1 MSLTIRQL
9 QHFNAVA
16 QIGSFTRAA
25 ERLKIAQPA
34 LSLSIR
40 ELEAE
45 LRVRL
50 FDRTTRRV
58 ELTDAG
64 RNFLQATER
73 LTADLDN
80 AVRNVRDLSERK
92 HGRVVL
98 AAPPLLAAMIA
109 PSAIAEYKKKFAGI
123 EIHLIE
129 AQSDAIVEKVRSGE
143 ADCGVG
149 TFAAGEE
156 GIRRDIL
163 FRDELMAWCSAR
175 SQITRSTSLRWSEIR
190 SLPLISL
197 TRSSTIRALVDNAV
211 GPDAN
216 RAYEVS
222 HMTTAVMFAE
232 AGLGIAVL
240 PAYVWGV
247 ARAFRVVPKYLVEPQ
262 VRRDVSFIYASHR
275 ALSPAAEGFLG
286 VLRKHARAAL
296 PSVVRGRS
304 ARAIA
309 SYSDDVRSSK
319 AAP

>member
-1 MSLTIRQL
+1 MTVTIRQL
-9 QHFNAVA
+9 LHFNAVA
-16 QIGSFTRAA
+16 QVGSFTRAA

-40 ELEAE
+40 ELEGE

-92 HGRVVL
+92 HGRIVL
-98 AAPPLLAAMIA
+98 AAPPFLAAMIA
-109 PSAIAEYKKKFAGI
+109 PPAIAEYKRRFAGV

-129 AQSDAIVEKVRSGE
+129 GQSDDIVEKIRSGQ

-149 TFAAGEE
+149 TFPIGEE
-156 GIRRDIL
+156 GIRRDNL
-163 FRDELMAWCSAR
+163 FTDELMAWCSAR
-175 SQITRSTSLRWSEIR
+175 SQIAKSGSLRWSEIKT
-190 SLPLISL
+190 LPLISL
-197 TRSSTIRALVDNAV
+197 TRSSTIRTLVDSAV
-211 GPDAN
+211 GPEAK

-222 HMTTAVMFAE
+222 HMTTAVMLAE

-240 PAYVWGV
+240 PAYVWGF
-247 ARAFRVVPKYLVEPQ
+247 ARAFSVVPRYLVEPQ
-262 VRRDVSFIYASHR
+262 IRRDVSFIYASHR
-275 ALSPAAEGFLG
+275 ALSPAAEGFFH

-296 PSVVRGRS
+296 PTVLRGKS
-304 ARAIA
+304 ARAG
-309 SYSDDVRSSK
+309 V
-319 AAP
+319 